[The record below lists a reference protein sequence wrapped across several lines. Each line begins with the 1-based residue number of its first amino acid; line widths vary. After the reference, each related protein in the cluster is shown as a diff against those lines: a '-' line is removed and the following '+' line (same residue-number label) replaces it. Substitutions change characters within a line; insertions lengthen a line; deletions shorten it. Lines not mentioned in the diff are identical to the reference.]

1 MSKDTSKNNIR
12 KPSDKIIQKN
22 TICVPTLQKEF
33 AHEATRLS
41 IWKPD
46 KNKGLVNFANLS
58 RKSVPTFSKLEREI
72 DQENINRFIKNES
85 DNQRV
90 KDCKRTPFT
99 NQVNLVQRDESLRYT
114 GLATCGNIWICNCCS
129 KIIRAKK
136 AAMIS
141 EILMNKKAYEFDMIT
156 LTIKHKK
163 EDKLIDLIN
172 QVNKGF
178 NQLNTTKRIKKLYE
192 KLGYLGIIKA
202 LDITYNDS
210 NGWHPHLHIILVS
223 KSGINYRT
231 AEHAIIYEEWNK
243 INKSELSPKAFE
255 AVRIQ
260 KKDIEK
266 VGKYMTKEETDG
278 FNFMSLSLE
287 FTQNQTKGENNIW
300 SLARDGK
307 EELVKE
313 FEKATKGKTAI
324 SISRALKINDLTN
337 EDLVK
342 EEEEIKTEDSIKA
355 KLSARLY
362 RAVYNKKLNILLKQ
376 AYRENKE
383 EGIKNLLKK
392 RFKLNIRGEIIDL
405 RR

>member
-1 MSKDTSKNNIR
+1 
-12 KPSDKIIQKN
+12 
-22 TICVPTLQKEF
+22 
-33 AHEATRLS
+33 
-41 IWKPD
+41 
-46 KNKGLVNFANLS
+46 
-58 RKSVPTFSKLEREI
+58 
-72 DQENINRFIKNES
+72 
-85 DNQRV
+85 
-90 KDCKRTPFT
+90 
-99 NQVNLVQRDESLRYT
+99 
-114 GLATCGNIWICNCCS
+114 
-129 KIIRAKK
+129 
-136 AAMIS
+136 
-141 EILMNKKAYEFDMIT
+141 
-156 LTIKHKK
+156 
-163 EDKLIDLIN
+163 
-172 QVNKGF
+172 
-178 NQLNTTKRIKKLYE
+178 
-192 KLGYLGIIKA
+192 
-202 LDITYNDS
+202 
-210 NGWHPHLHIILVS
+210 
-223 KSGINYRT
+223 
-231 AEHAIIYEEWNK
+231 
-243 INKSELSPKAFE
+243 
-255 AVRIQ
+255 
-260 KKDIEK
+260 
-266 VGKYMTKEETDG
+266 MTKEETDG

-392 RFKLNIRGEIIDL
+392 RFKLNIRGGIIDL